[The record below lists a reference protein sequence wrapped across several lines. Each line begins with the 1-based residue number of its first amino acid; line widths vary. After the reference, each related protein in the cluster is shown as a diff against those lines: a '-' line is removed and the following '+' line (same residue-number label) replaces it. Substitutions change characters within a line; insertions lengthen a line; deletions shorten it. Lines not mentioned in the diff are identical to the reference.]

1 MLAKIKEQEL
11 VEISAECQ
19 KPNGDFQIWWIQKEQ
34 LAVLLLGLQCTQKKK
49 RASNPNKCVNTRR
62 WQGDKMSKM

>member
-34 LAVLLLGLQCTQKKK
+34 LAVLLLGLHCTQKKRSK
-49 RASNPNKCVNTRR
+49 QSEQMCEHEAMTR
-62 WQGDKMSKM
+62 WQNE